1 MPEAVTTW
9 RESLWVGETV
19 GSLSEVQWVTSAP
32 EIGDAPQAVDA
43 TNLGSDAMTY
53 VRGLPDYSGDLVW
66 ELNAQQYSRG
76 EDGNLGRLQA
86 LDGREVYAERRM
98 PMAQAK
104 VRVRGVLSL
113 AMAGSEVNG
122 IIKLTLRIT
131 PTEPYRVIEYT
142 SYSGYAISYYSG
154 IYVDGAFV
162 SLEGAPSTMT
172 RVYQGGSIGSS
183 MPVRT
188 LAYVSGQSSY
198 ALSVPDGYE
207 MRGWCTDRYGEGA
220 FLMPGDRA
228 VSVDST
234 VRLYPNLVP
243 ASAGGGRMLSTAPSE
258 ARALDVEAEAGSVGE
273 EGSR

>member
-1 MPEAVTTW
+1 MPEAITTW

-142 SYSGYAISYYSG
+142 SYSGYAVSYFSG
-154 IYVDGAFV
+154 IYVNGAFV
-162 SLEGAPSTMT
+162 SLDGAPSTMT

-183 MPVRT
+183 LPVRT

-198 ALSVPDGYE
+198 TLSVPDGYE
-207 MRGWCTDRYGEGA
+207 MRGWCTDRYGEGV

-234 VRLYPNLVP
+234 VRLFPNLVP
-243 ASAGGGRMLSTAPSE
+243 VSAEGGRMLSTAPSE